1 VRFHAIFWPAMLMS
15 ADMALPNHE
24 YVTGY
29 FTVDGQKMS
38 KSLGNVVDPVEMIQK
53 YDRDAVV
60 FMLMYDV
67 PI

>member
-1 VRFHAIFWPAMLMS
+1 
-15 ADMALPNHE
+15 
-24 YVTGY
+24 
-29 FTVDGQKMS
+29 MS
-38 KSLGNVVDPVEMIQK
+38 KSLGNVVDPVEMVQK